1 MVGSS
6 PRLGRA
12 SHHYLSSGGCI
23 KTKAVGRNSEFKRVR
38 FYLRVRFLFGW
49 LCDLRRHAS
58 EKDLSDLSGSSSIVW
73 TSSDI
78 NQ

>member
-1 MVGSS
+1 MHSM
-6 PRLGRA
+6 
-12 SHHYLSSGGCI
+12 YLRVRI
-23 KTKAVGRNSEFKRVR
+23 NLKAVGRNSEFKRVT
-38 FYLRVRFLFGW
+38 FYLRVRVLLGW